1 MGCANIKEKDT
12 PEYISKQVSESRYF
26 FGTLSKNKSES
37 LELLS
42 AGCEHCKS
50 DYKIERKSFHYYAVE
65 FVFSGKFKLELGG
78 KSYELSPGSVFAYTP
93 RTYHKI
99 EVQKAGSH
107 VKYFADFS
115 GKNSIKILRDAG
127 LDKGP
132 LSVTDLNKCMEIFE
146 LMVDCVH
153 YDPKDAKNIS
163 VKLLE
168 ILALFIRQNSRK
180 HLKNDGA
187 YDIYSRCRNL
197 IVREYESL
205 SKIEDV
211 AAKCAVSS
219 AYLSRLFKKYSEE
232 NPYKFLT
239 RLKMN
244 KAASMLLNGNAS
256 VKECSACVG
265 FDDQYHF
272 SKAFKKFYGVS
283 PSEFKKL

>member
-1 MGCANIKEKDT
+1 MGCANSVGAGT

-26 FGTLSKNKSES
+26 FGTLSKGKGEA

-42 AGCEHCKS
+42 AGRERCKP
-50 DYKIERKSFHYYAVE
+50 DYKIERKTFHYYAVE
-65 FVFSGKFKLELGG
+65 FVFSGKFKLDLGG

-99 EVQKAGSH
+99 EVQKADAH

-115 GKNSIKILRDAG
+115 GKNSARLLRYVG

-153 YDPKDAKNIS
+153 YAPPDAKIIS
-163 VKLLE
+163 KNLLE
-168 ILALFIRQNSRK
+168 ILALFIKQNSRK
-180 HLKNDGA
+180 HLKNDGG
-187 YDIYSRCRNL
+187 YDIYSSCRNL

-205 SKIEDV
+205 SKIEEI
-211 AAKCAVSS
+211 AAKCAVSA
-219 AYLSRLFKKYSEE
+219 AYLSRLFKKYSDE
-232 NPYKFLT
+232 NPYKFLM

-244 KAASMLLNGNAS
+244 KAASLLLNSNSS
-256 VKECSACVG
+256 VKECSASVG
-265 FDDQYHF
+265 FEDQYHF

-283 PSEFKKL
+283 PSEFKRL